1 MMQFEPVASGRLQ
14 EVTMRSRFK
23 FSSILLA
30 LLLAAFALSGCEAS
44 VGTETN
50 QQRLEKAIKAQLAG
64 KIANQVD
71 SPMVAGVKCV
81 EGETNKFDCVAKVG
95 YKVDGHPKTGELA
108 IDGKCDSDSCNWKTR
123 D

>member
-1 MMQFEPVASGRLQ
+1 MNLKS
-14 EVTMRSRFK
+14 RSFAALL
-23 FSSILLA
+23 LLA
-30 LLLAAFALSGCEAS
+30 LCGLVLAGCQAS

-71 SPMVAGVKCV
+71 SPRVAGVKCV

-108 IDGKCDSDSCNWKTR
+108 IDGSCDTKSCVWKTTN
-123 D
+123 